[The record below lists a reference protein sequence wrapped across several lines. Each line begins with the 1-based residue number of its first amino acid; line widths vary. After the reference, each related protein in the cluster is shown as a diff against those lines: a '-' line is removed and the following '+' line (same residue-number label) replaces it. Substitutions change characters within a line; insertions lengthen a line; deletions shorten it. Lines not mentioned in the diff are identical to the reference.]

1 MSSLLLAK
9 ILSTIFA
16 VLGLSAIAERG
27 GPTLAGILAGVPL
40 GLAIIF
46 FFIGIQQGPEFVAE
60 AAPYALGG
68 LAATLCLNLAYWR
81 FSSLVLNYR
90 FMTAVIA
97 AISGFLIAAW
107 AIAKLDLNALSGVAL
122 VAVCAVISV
131 FAMRGVRA
139 TEIAARIP
147 TTWIVVAMRA
157 GLAVAVVLA
166 VTEAAAVIGPQWSG
180 LLAGFPVTLFP
191 GADDRSFEL
200 LRRGHLFDPQK
211 FSLWNSQSRDLC
223 GLCAVFVSGVWSG
236 SRVPRFDGC
245 RIALAS
251 RPVCVQ
257 SAALRPPSRRLIFLA
272 IRVR

>member
-9 ILSTIFA
+9 VLSTVFA

-81 FSSLVLNYR
+81 FSSLVPRYR
-90 FMTAVIA
+90 FPIAVA
-97 AISGFLIAAW
+97 AALTGFLGAAW
-107 AIAKLDLNALSGVAL
+107 VIAKLDLTALSGVAL
-122 VAVCAVISV
+122 VGICAAVSV
-131 FAMRGVRA
+131 LSMRGVRA

-147 TTWIVVAMRA
+147 TTWVVVAARA

-166 VTEAAAVIGPQWSG
+166 VTETAAAIGPQWSG

-191 GADDRSFEL
+191 VLMIFHLNYSAEDTYSILKSFPF
-200 LRRGHLFDPQK
+200 GIP
-211 FSLWNSQSRDLC
+211 SLVIFA
-223 GLCAVFVSGVWSG
+223 LCARYSFPAFGVVPGFVLSMGVALLWQVGFFAFNRRRSV
-236 SRVPRFDGC
+236 RPRAG
-245 RIALAS
+245 
-251 RPVCVQ
+251 
-257 SAALRPPSRRLIFLA
+257 
-272 IRVR
+272 

>member
-27 GPTLAGILAGVPL
+27 GPSLAGILAGVPL

-191 GADDRSFEL
+191 VLMIVHLNYSAEDTYSILKSFPF
-200 LRRGHLFDPQK
+200 GIP
-211 FSLWNSQSRDLC
+211 SLVIFAV
-223 GLCAVFVSGVWSG
+223 CAQYSFPAFGVVPGFLVSMV
-236 SRVPRFDGC
+236 
-245 RIALAS
+245 
-251 RPVCVQ
+251 
-257 SAALRPPSRRLIFLA
+257 AALLWQVGLFAFNRLRSARL
-272 IRVR
+272 RVG